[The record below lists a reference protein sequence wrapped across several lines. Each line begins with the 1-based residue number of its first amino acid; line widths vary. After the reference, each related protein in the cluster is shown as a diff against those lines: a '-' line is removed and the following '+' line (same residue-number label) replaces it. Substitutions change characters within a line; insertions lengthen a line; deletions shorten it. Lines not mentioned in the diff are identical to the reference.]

1 MFSAIPIT
9 TIDTRFFGNPWVDAI
24 RSFCVVLG
32 VLLVCWTIRVVAEE
46 RRHGQLTPG
55 QAFRFTALALAAVS
69 ITYTEVVV
77 QGTPMTWRLPINIAA
92 LVCGFVGIYLMRR
105 EQKRR

>member
-24 RSFCVVLG
+24 RSFCVV
-32 VLLVCWTIRVVAEE
+32 
-46 RRHGQLTPG
+46 
-55 QAFRFTALALAAVS
+55 
-69 ITYTEVVV
+69 
-77 QGTPMTWRLPINIAA
+77 IAA